1 MGRKS
6 IWDGGSPRAASAGLR
21 WRCSTRV
28 ASSRLAR
35 SRAGYRL
42 SSAACCQSCTASC
55 VASCAAKLGASSA
68 AISKIEFFGT
78 VEQHVREK
86 PNFYFSNSPRRRTRG
101 FFIRGFLFGG
111 YFVLFFSLVKRQCAV
126 HQSGIPSGCALSGRP
141 PQKDAAVGFLGVM
154 PPREVSF
161 ICTLSVHPSDGLDIR
176 LPKCLNRVVYI
187 RLNYFKF
194 S

>member
-55 VASCAAKLGASSA
+55 AASCAAKLGASSA

-86 PNFYFSNSPRRRTRG
+86 PNFYFSNSREN
-101 FFIRGFLFGG
+101 IRGYLFGG

-161 ICTLSVHPSDGLDIR
+161 IGTLSVHPSDGLDIR

-187 RLNYFKF
+187 RLNHLKF
-194 S
+194 A